1 MNKTKGKKCST
12 TKTAE
17 VSEFHEVK
25 SKVDYLPDAY
35 NKIIMRLKYL
45 IKYIYRLKKLQTALC
60 HQ

>member
-1 MNKTKGKKCST
+1 MNKTKGKKCRT

-17 VSEFHEVK
+17 VNEFHEVK

-45 IKYIYRLKKLQTALC
+45 IK
-60 HQ
+60 